1 MPHDPLTRVSE
12 CSVAGSAPE
21 ILMTAMV
28 LQAGVGTRNAMTFY
42 ADIAD
47 YTASADKAYADAEPI
62 VCRMDEW
69 SFYVL
74 GKRLGNKQTHRPIR

>member
-28 LQAGVGTRNAMTFY
+28 LQAGVETRSAMAFY
-42 ADIAD
+42 VDHVD
-47 YTASADKAYADAEPI
+47 YTANASNAYADAELS
-62 VCRMDEW
+62 VCHMDD
-69 SFYVL
+69 
-74 GKRLGNKQTHRPIR
+74 